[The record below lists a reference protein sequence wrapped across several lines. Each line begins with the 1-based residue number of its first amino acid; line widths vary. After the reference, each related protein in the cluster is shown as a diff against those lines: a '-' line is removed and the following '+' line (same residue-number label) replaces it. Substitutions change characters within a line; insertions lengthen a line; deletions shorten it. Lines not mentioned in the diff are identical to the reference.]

1 MKSKI
6 SLVALLLTGALPLAA
21 IAAEPTRPPAADA
34 PPAST
39 TPAMPD
45 SAASKSDSAP
55 MFKQLDRNSD
65 GMVSKEEAKRSA
77 DVQARFSTLDADGNG
92 SITLAEW
99 TAAEKR

>member
-21 IAAEPTRPPAADA
+21 IAADA

-39 TPAMPD
+39 APAMPD
-45 SAASKSDSAP
+45 SAAPKSDSAP